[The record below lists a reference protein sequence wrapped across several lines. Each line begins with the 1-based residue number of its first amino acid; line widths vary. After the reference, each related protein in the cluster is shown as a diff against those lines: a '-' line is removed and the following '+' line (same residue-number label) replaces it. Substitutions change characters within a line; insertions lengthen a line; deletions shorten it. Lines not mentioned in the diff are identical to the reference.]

1 MSSSLIPESDLQTI
15 KNKNYRLIFCIG
27 LPGCNKESQ
36 IEKVCNEFKYSKI
49 CMKNII
55 EKEISSDTE
64 IGKQIN
70 ELKSKAEP
78 ISSELLVSLLVHTIV
93 NCESKT
99 VLIDGFPNRLED
111 ALFFEQNIMS
121 IELILKFN
129 GTEETCL
136 HNLNEAGDN
145 SLNPEELRII
155 FENMI
160 NDFNVLDNFYSPY
173 SIIREIDINNKK
185 IGEIN
190 TLVKQSL
197 YPTIY
202 SIIGKR
208 YSGKTEL
215 SKVLNERMGIKLI
228 DFNEFLKKPEII
240 KKIND
245 VQYVMSK
252 FISELR
258 DMREIRVLIEDFPQ
272 NKDQYS
278 YFINNCKPFEKILFL
293 KADNSSCLE
302 RLNKIPLDDPNYIS
316 SSELNKL
323 LFEFEQK
330 SSFYEFLK
338 NNSKVEE
345 INVNN
350 HKILTIKQMVKQI
363 QPYCAYIETQQE
375 SNAKEELFN
384 RLSEKYGYKE
394 ILLPKIIENAIKRK
408 IIEKSENDE
417 YSLELKIKLIRSLI
431 FSEKNKKLILNS
443 FPITMEELT
452 EFENHICYISKY
464 IALTETHNLSNIN
477 NEDSIAVYCYKNN
490 LLTSLNPKYLN
501 EYKIEECLDMTKD
514 INIVY
519 GLPQSGKTTIAKH
532 LKNKYNF
539 ELLDFKELTEKIKK
553 TKVDPENPDAEPEI
567 NFQDLTQGLKKYL
580 NELPLKKKTI
590 IDNIFI
596 PGGPDGFLIDTIEKA
611 EEILKIIGNF
621 RNLYEL
627 DVPEKDLLNIYK
639 AKEGITE
646 EITEEQKTAFEETLE
661 KPNKLLEEI
670 KKSAANIIKVKREET
685 EEKAKKAFDSQY
697 NINFILLKHEYDIG
711 LEKTLNL
718 FCARNRVLYIN
729 VPQLIY
735 NHFYENDEEAKLL
748 ESAYGKR
755 KLRVNCKNPDNFD
768 EFVYYKY
775 NPINFERELV
785 VKVINE
791 YIAKNSKLIE
801 ESGNFV
807 LLSGYLNYDLLENQ
821 DEPYNLPLL
830 ELKSIIELGELT
842 SFIQITRKEIKIE
855 EDEKTEQ
862 IVVVKKVKKPK
873 VEGEEEKPEEENP
886 PEEEN
891 QDGAPKF
898 KPEDYPWT
906 NYDGIP
912 RNYIQILK
920 RLKMFPVKIIESSD
934 ACREELIKSL
944 GNHLDNFMNREELK
958 YKGLITII
966 KINGEVPVETIEAVN
981 KISKFVEGRREVD
994 NLGKGKISKDKGR
1007 AGIIYEVL

>member
-1 MSSSLIPESDLQTI
+1 MSSSLISKTDLQTI
-15 KNKNYRLIFCIG
+15 KNKNYHLIFCIG
-27 LPGCNKESQ
+27 LPGSNKESQ
-36 IEKVCNEFKYSKI
+36 IENVSNEFKYSKI
-49 CMKNII
+49 CIKKMI

-64 IGKQIN
+64 IGKNIN
-70 ELKSKAEP
+70 EFKSKGEHIP
-78 ISSELLVSLLVHTIV
+78 SDLLISILVQNIIKSESNTI
-93 NCESKT
+93 
-99 VLIDGFPNRLED
+99 LIDGFPNRLED
-111 ALFFEQNIMS
+111 ALYFEQNIMP
-121 IELILKFN
+121 IELILKFS

-136 HNLNEAGDN
+136 HNLNESGN
-145 SLNPEELRII
+145 CSLKPEELRKI
-155 FENMI
+155 FETMT
-160 NDFNVLDNFYSPY
+160 NDFNILDNFYSPY

-190 TLVKQSL
+190 TLVKQCL

-202 SIIGKR
+202 SIVGKR

-215 SKVLNERMGIKLI
+215 SKVLHERMGIKLI
-228 DFNEFLKKPEII
+228 DFNTFLKKPEIN
-240 KKIND
+240 KKINN
-245 VQYVMSK
+245 VQFVVSK

-258 DMREIRVLIEDFPQ
+258 EMRDIRVLIEDFPQ
-272 NKDQYS
+272 NKEQYS
-278 YFINNCKPFEKILFL
+278 YFINNCKPFEKIIFL
-293 KADNSSCLE
+293 QADNASCLE
-302 RLNKIPLDDPNYIS
+302 RLNKIPLDDPNYIN
-316 SSELNKL
+316 SSELNRL

-330 SSFYEFLK
+330 KDFYEFLK

-350 HKILTIKQMVKQI
+350 HKILTIKQMIKQI
-363 QPYCAYIETQQE
+363 QPYCAYIETQSE
-375 SNAKEELFN
+375 GNAKEELFN
-384 RLSEKYGYKE
+384 KLSEKYGYKE
-394 ILLPKIIENAIKRK
+394 ILLPKIIENAISRK

-417 YSLELKIKLIRSLI
+417 YSLELKIKLIRSLVY
-431 FSEKNKKLILNS
+431 SEKNKKLILNS

-452 EFENHICYISKY
+452 AFENNICYISKY
-464 IALTETHNLSNIN
+464 IALTESHNLSNIN

-532 LKNKYNF
+532 LKNKYNY
-539 ELLDFKELTEKIKK
+539 ELLDFKELTEKVKK
-553 TKVDPENPDAEPEI
+553 TKVDPENPEVEPEI
-567 NFQDLTQGLKKYL
+567 NFQDLVQGLKKYL
-580 NELPLKKKTI
+580 NELPLKKKII

-596 PGGPDGFLIDTIEKA
+596 PGGPDGFLIDTLEKA
-611 EEILKIIGNF
+611 VEILNIIGNF

-627 DVPEKDLLNIYK
+627 DVPEKDLLNFYK

-646 EITEEQKTAFEETLE
+646 EITEEQKAAFEETLD

-670 KKSAANIIKVKREET
+670 RKLAANIIKVKREEN
-685 EEKAKKAFDSQY
+685 EEKFKKVFDSQY
-697 NINFILLKHEYDIG
+697 NINFILLKHEYDIC
-711 LEKTLNL
+711 LEKTLCL

-735 NHFYENDEEAKLL
+735 NHFYENDEEAKKL

-755 KLRVNCKNPDNFD
+755 KLREKCKDPDNFD

-785 VKVINE
+785 IKVIND
-791 YIAKNSKLIE
+791 YITKNSKLIE

-830 ELKSIIELGELT
+830 ELKSILELGELT
-842 SFIQITRKEIKIE
+842 SFIQITRKDIKLD
-855 EDEKTEQ
+855 EDEKPEQ
-862 IVVVKKVKKPK
+862 IVIEKKVKKPK

-891 QDGAPKF
+891 QDGVKKF

-920 RLKMFPVKIIESSD
+920 RLKMFPVKIIEASD
-934 ACREELIKSL
+934 TCREELIKAL

-958 YKGLITII
+958 YKGMITVI
-966 KINGEVPVETIEAVN
+966 KINGDIPVETIEAVN
-981 KISKFVEGRREVD
+981 KVSKFVEGRREVD

-1007 AGIIYEVL
+1007 AGIIYEIL

>member
-78 ISSELLVSLLVHTIV
+78 ISSELLISLLVHTIV

-855 EDEKTEQ
+855 EDEKPEQ

>member
-350 HKILTIKQMVKQI
+350 RKILTIKQMVKQI

-855 EDEKTEQ
+855 EDEKPEQ

>member
-323 LFEFEQK
+323 LYEFEQK

-452 EFENHICYISKY
+452 EFENHLCYISKY

-855 EDEKTEQ
+855 EDEKPEQ

-958 YKGLITII
+958 YKGLITIL
-966 KINGEVPVETIEAVN
+966 KINGEVPIETIEAVN

>member
-1 MSSSLIPESDLQTI
+1 MSSSLISQTDLQTI
-15 KNKNYRLIFCIG
+15 KSKNYHLIFCIG
-27 LPGCNKESQ
+27 LPGCNKENQ
-36 IEKVCNEFKYSKI
+36 IEKVSNEFKYS
-49 CMKNII
+49 NISVKTLI

-64 IGKQIN
+64 KGKQIN
-70 ELKSKAEP
+70 DFKSKEEP
-78 ISSELLVSLLVHTIV
+78 LPSELIVSLLVQSIA
-93 NCESKT
+93 NCNSKT

-111 ALFFEQNIMS
+111 ALYFEQNIMA

-136 HNLNEAGDN
+136 HNLSEAGDN
-145 SLNPEELRII
+145 NLNPDELTKIYKT
-155 FENMI
+155 MI
-160 NDFNVLDNFYSPY
+160 NDFNILDEFYSPY
-173 SIIREIDINNKK
+173 SIIRDIDINNKK

-190 TLVKQSL
+190 ALVKQCL
-197 YPTIY
+197 YPTIF

-228 DFNEFLKKPEII
+228 DFNEFLKKPEIN
-240 KKIND
+240 KKKND
-245 VQYVMSK
+245 VQFIVSK

-258 DMREIRVLIEDFPQ
+258 EMRDIRVLIEDFPQ

-278 YFINNCKPFEKILFL
+278 YFINNCKPFEKIIFL

-323 LFEFEQK
+323 LYEFEK
-330 SSFYEFLK
+330 KKNFYEFLK
-338 NNSKVEE
+338 TSSKVEE

-350 HKILTIKQMVKQI
+350 HKILTIKQMIKQI
-363 QPYCAYIETQQE
+363 QPYCAYIETQPE

-384 RLSEKYGYKE
+384 CLCEKYGYKE

-408 IIEKSENDE
+408 IIEKSDNDE

-443 FPITMEELT
+443 FPVTMEELT
-452 EFENHICYISKY
+452 AFENSLCYISKY

-539 ELLDFKELTEKIKK
+539 ELLDFKEFTEKIKK
-553 TKVDPENPDAEPEI
+553 TKIDPENPDAEPEI
-567 NFQDLTQGLKKYL
+567 NFQDLVQGLKKYL
-580 NELPLKKKTI
+580 DELPLKKKII

-611 EEILKIIGNF
+611 VEILKIIGNF

-646 EITEEQKTAFEETLE
+646 EITEEQKAAFEETLE

-685 EEKAKKAFDSQY
+685 EEKAKKIFDNQF
-697 NINFILLKHEYDIG
+697 NINFILLKHEYDIC
-711 LEKTLNL
+711 LEKSLSL

-735 NHFYENDEEAKLL
+735 NHFYENDVEAKQL
-748 ESAYGKR
+748 ESAYGKK
-755 KLRVNCKNPDNFD
+755 KLRVSCKDPENFD
-768 EFVYYKY
+768 ELVYYKY

-785 VKVINE
+785 IKVINE
-791 YIAKNSKLIE
+791 YIGKNSKLIE

-842 SFIQITRKEIKIE
+842 SFIQITRKDIKLE
-855 EDEKTEQ
+855 EDEKPEQ
-862 IVVVKKVKKPK
+862 IVIEKKVKKPK

-898 KPEDYPWT
+898 KPENYPWT
-906 NYDGIP
+906 NYDGVP

-920 RLKMFPVKIIESSD
+920 RLKLFPVKMIEASD
-934 ACREELIKSL
+934 TCREELIKVL

-958 YKGLITII
+958 YKGMITII
-966 KINGEVPVETIEAVN
+966 KINGEIPVETIEAVN
-981 KISKFVEGRREVD
+981 KVSKFVEGRREVD

>member
-408 IIEKSENDE
+408 IIENSENDE

-855 EDEKTEQ
+855 EDEKPEQ

>member
-49 CMKNII
+49 SMKNII
-55 EKEISSDTE
+55 EKEISLDSE

-70 ELKSKAEP
+70 ELKSKEEA
-78 ISSELLVSLLVHTIV
+78 ISSELLVSLLVHNII
-93 NCESKT
+93 NSESKT

-111 ALFFEQNIMS
+111 ALFFEQNIMP

-136 HNLNEAGDN
+136 HNLNESGDK
-145 SLNPEELRII
+145 SLKPEELRKN

-160 NDFNVLDNFYSPY
+160 NDFNILDNFYSPY

-215 SKVLNERMGIKLI
+215 SKVLNERMGIKII
-228 DFNEFLKKPEII
+228 DFNIFLKKPEII

-258 DMREIRVLIEDFPQ
+258 EMREIRILIEDFPQ

-330 SSFYEFLK
+330 KNFYEFLK

-394 ILLPKIIENAIKRK
+394 ILLPKIIESAIKRK

-417 YSLELKIKLIRSLI
+417 YSLNLKIKLIRSLI

-519 GLPQSGKTTIAKH
+519 GLPQSGKTTIARH

-539 ELLDFKELTEKIKK
+539 ELLDFKELTEKLKK
-553 TKVDPENPDAEPEI
+553 TKIDPENPDAEPEI
-567 NFQDLTQGLKKYL
+567 NFQDLIQGLKKYL
-580 NELPLKKKTI
+580 NELPLKKKII

-596 PGGPDGFLIDTIEKA
+596 PGGPDGFLIDTLEKA
-611 EEILKIIGNF
+611 EEVLKIIGNF

-627 DVPEKDLLNIYK
+627 DVPQKDLLNIYK

-646 EITEEQKTAFEETLE
+646 EITEEQKVAFEETLE

-670 KKSAANIIKVKREET
+670 KKSATNIIKVKREET
-685 EEKAKKAFDSQY
+685 EEKAKKVFDSQY
-697 NINFILLKHEYDIG
+697 NINFIILKHEYDIC

-729 VPQLIY
+729 VPLLIY

-755 KLRVNCKNPDNFD
+755 KLKVNCQNPENFD

-785 VKVINE
+785 LKVINE

-855 EDEKTEQ
+855 EDEKPEQ
-862 IVVVKKVKKPK
+862 IVIEKKVKKPK

-891 QDGAPKF
+891 QEGAQKF
-898 KPEDYPWT
+898 KPENYPWT

-966 KINGEVPVETIEAVN
+966 KINGEVPIETIEAVN

>member
-394 ILLPKIIENAIKRK
+394 ILLSKIIENAIKRK

-855 EDEKTEQ
+855 EDEKPEQ

>member
-1 MSSSLIPESDLQTI
+1 MLSSLINGTDLETI
-15 KNKNYRLIFCIG
+15 KNKNYSLIFCIG
-27 LPGCNKESQ
+27 LPGSNKESQ
-36 IEKVCNEFKYSKI
+36 IEKVCNEFKYSKLSL
-49 CMKNII
+49 KNII
-55 EKEISSDTE
+55 EKEISSASD
-64 IGKQIN
+64 IGKKIN
-70 ELKSKAEP
+70 ELKLQKEP
-78 ISSELLVSLLVHTIV
+78 LPSELLVSLLVHNIL

-99 VLIDGFPNRLED
+99 VLIDEFPNKLED
-111 ALFFEQNIMS
+111 ALYFEQNIMP

-129 GTEETCL
+129 GTVDTCL
-136 HNLNEAGDN
+136 HNLSEAGDN
-145 SLNPEELRII
+145 RLKPDELRAI
-155 FENMI
+155 FETMT
-160 NDFNVLDNFYSPY
+160 NDFKILDDFYSPY
-173 SIIREIDINNKK
+173 SIIRDIDINDKK

-190 TLVKQSL
+190 TLVKQCL

-215 SKVLNERMGIKLI
+215 SKVLNERIGIKLL
-228 DFNEFLKKPEII
+228 DFNAFLKKPEII

-245 VQYVMSK
+245 TQFVVSK

-258 DMREIRVLIEDFPQ
+258 GMRDIRVLIEDFPQ

-278 YFINNCKPFEKILFL
+278 YFINNCKTFEKIIFL

-302 RLNKIPLDDPNYIS
+302 RLNKIPLDDPNYIN

-323 LFEFEQK
+323 LYEFEQK
-330 SSFYEFLK
+330 KSFYEFLK
-338 NNSKVEE
+338 TNSKVEE

-350 HKILTIKQMVKQI
+350 HKILTIKQMIKQL

-375 SNAKEELFN
+375 GNAKEELFN
-384 RLSEKYGYKE
+384 TLTEKYGYKE

-408 IIEKSENDE
+408 IIEKSGNDE
-417 YSLELKIKLIRSLI
+417 YPLDLKLKLIRSLI
-431 FSEKNKKLILNS
+431 FSEKNKKLILSS

-452 EFENHICYISKY
+452 AFENNLCYISKY

-539 ELLDFKELTEKIKK
+539 ELLDFKELAEKVKK

-567 NFQDLTQGLKKYL
+567 TFQDLAQELKNYL
-580 NELPLKKKTI
+580 NNLPLKKKII

-596 PGGPDGFLIDTIEKA
+596 PGGPDGFLIDTIEKSL
-611 EEILKIIGNF
+611 EILKIIGNF

-627 DVPEKDLLNIYK
+627 DVPQKDLLNIYK

-646 EITEEQKTAFEETLE
+646 EITEEQKAAFEETLE
-661 KPNKLLEEI
+661 KPNQLLEEM

-685 EEKAKKAFDSQY
+685 EEKARKVFDSQY
-697 NINFILLKHEYDIG
+697 NVNFILLKHEYDIC
-711 LEKTLNL
+711 LEKSLSL

-729 VPQLIY
+729 VPLLIY
-735 NHFYENDEEAKLL
+735 NHFYENDEDAKKL
-748 ESAYGKR
+748 ESSYGKR
-755 KLRVNCKNPDNFD
+755 KLREKCKNPDNFD
-768 EFVYYKY
+768 ELVYYKY

-785 VKVINE
+785 VKIIKE

-807 LLSGYLNYDLLENQ
+807 LLSGYLNYDLLENH

-842 SFIQITRKEIKIE
+842 SFIQITRKDIKIE
-855 EDEKTEQ
+855 EDEKPEQ
-862 IVVVKKVKKPK
+862 IIVEKKVKKPK

-891 QDGAPKF
+891 QDGVSKF

-920 RLKMFPVKIIESSD
+920 RLKMFPLKTIEATD
-934 ACREELIKSL
+934 ACREELIKAL

-958 YKGLITII
+958 YKGMITII
-966 KINGEVPVETIEAVN
+966 KINGEIPIETIEAVN
-981 KISKFVEGRREVD
+981 KVSKFVEGRREVD
-994 NLGKGKISKDKGR
+994 NLGKGKTSKDKGR